1 MSIEKYHNYAT
12 VVYRSFAPSNWQ
24 ETLFSL
30 RGVDVEISPLH
41 VHNSHPHF
49 HVILKFNRSKSIV
62 EAVEFI
68 ERFGGN
74 GITII
79 KCVNSW
85 RNYLIKG
92 DWSSEK
98 HG

>member
-1 MSIEKYHNYAT
+1 MY
-12 VVYRSFAPSNWQ
+12 
-24 ETLFSL
+24 
-30 RGVDVEISPLH
+30 
-41 VHNSHPHF
+41 
-49 HVILKFNRSKSIV
+49 VILKFDRSKSV
-62 EAVEFI
+62 LEALEFI

-85 RNYLIKG
+85 RDYLIKG